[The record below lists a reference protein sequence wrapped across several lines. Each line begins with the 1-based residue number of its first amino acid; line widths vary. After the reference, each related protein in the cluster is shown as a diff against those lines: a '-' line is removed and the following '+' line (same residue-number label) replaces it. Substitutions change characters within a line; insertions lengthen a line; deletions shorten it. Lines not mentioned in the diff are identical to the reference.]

1 MIINDAQI
9 TMNSKR
15 SHSIIDEASTSVR
28 VWINSKQTSAQDTV
42 SISQAAK
49 SSTESCSC
57 GNEMEGLDPS
67 SEFYV
72 SIEKLIAELL
82 SGRKVRVVR
91 RDEVDGDDNG
101 TDSAPQGRPGN
112 VRGAESDRQGW
123 GLEIDSEQVH
133 RENEDLSFS
142 ARGIVM
148 TSDGKEFEVSL
159 RLDMSREYIEKNSL
173 TIRAGDALTDPLVIN
188 LSGGPIE
195 LSGKKFAFDL
205 DSDGKE
211 EQISVLRPGS
221 GFLTIDLNDDGLV
234 NDGAELFG
242 PNTGNGFDELEGF
255 DSDGNK
261 WIDENDEAY
270 QMLSIMTF
278 DEQGMSRVQS
288 LKEVGIGAIYLSYS
302 STLFDLR
309 QQGTN
314 TLLGRIKGTGIYLS
328 EQGDAGTVQQI
339 DLVT

>member
-1 MIINDAQI
+1 M
-9 TMNSKR
+9 
-15 SHSIIDEASTSVR
+15 
-28 VWINSKQTSAQDTV
+28 
-42 SISQAAK
+42 
-49 SSTESCSC
+49 
-57 GNEMEGLDPS
+57 
-67 SEFYV
+67 
-72 SIEKLIAELL
+72 
-82 SGRKVRVVR
+82 
-91 RDEVDGDDNG
+91 
-101 TDSAPQGRPGN
+101 
-112 VRGAESDRQGW
+112 
-123 GLEIDSEQVH
+123 
-133 RENEDLSFS
+133 
-142 ARGIVM
+142 
-148 TSDGKEFEVSL
+148 
-159 RLDMSREYIEKNSL
+159 
-173 TIRAGDALTDPLVIN
+173 
-188 LSGGPIE
+188 SGGPIE